1 MSTSQAL
8 MALLS
13 TDLRAAGQGPGA
25 QAAPSADSSGE
36 FAGLLAEQLP
46 AQLESALEQLS
57 PQQLAALE
65 QAALAADG
73 KILPAELQELL
84 QLPAEDAAEPAA
96 EDALAVIGQWMQWLQ
111 EATEPAASRS
121 SSTAQ
126 AGDPATLVAA
136 RAPAAGESAALVMAG
151 AQAGDEV
158 EGELSGRE
166 LAGRS
171 LQGREPANVDSARQ
185 ASPGVAL
192 QQNAQQTT
200 QQNSQQ
206 EFAAALQR
214 ATGSDSTPSS
224 PAMIG
229 KLVEQL
235 EGLSRREDGD
245 VRDGLDR
252 ASALAA
258 GTTAA
263 LTARPV
269 TAAAQGMGVPFG
281 QPSWG
286 EAMVERVMWM
296 SSQNLRSVEIQLDPA
311 ELGPLEIHIQHRGQ
325 ELQVQFVSQ
334 NPSVREALE
343 AQMHRL
349 RDMFGQQGLE
359 QAQVSVADRSAGE
372 QSQSRQG
379 DGQLAGRGA
388 GQAGSGGSLSAAV
401 DAEVVESAS
410 VLSQSLPLRRLV
422 DYYV

>member
-25 QAAPSADSSGE
+25 RAAPSADSNGE

-57 PQQLAALE
+57 PEQLAALE

-73 KILPAELQELL
+73 KMLPAELQDLL
-84 QLPAEDAAEPAA
+84 QLPADDTAEPVA

-111 EATEPAASRS
+111 EAADPATSRSAATAQTGEPAA
-121 SSTAQ
+121 
-126 AGDPATLVAA
+126 LVAA
-136 RAPAAGESAALVMAG
+136 RTPSAGESAALAMGGVQPG
-151 AQAGDEV
+151 EEI
-158 EGELSGRE
+158 EGELPGRE
-166 LAGRS
+166 LAGRGP
-171 LQGREPANVDSARQ
+171 QGREPVSVDSARQ
-185 ASPGVAL
+185 ASASSVL
-192 QQNAQQTT
+192 QQNTQQTA

-214 ATGSDSTPSS
+214 ASGSDSTPSS
-224 PAMIG
+224 PAMLG

-235 EGLSRREDGD
+235 ESLGRREDGD
-245 VRDGLDR
+245 TLDSLDR
-252 ASALAA
+252 PGAQVAGSA
-258 GTTAA
+258 AA

-269 TAAAQGMGVPFG
+269 AAAAQAMGVPFG

-343 AQMHRL
+343 AQMYRL

-359 QAQVSVADRSAGE
+359 QAQVSVADRSPGE
-372 QSQSRQG
+372 QPQSRQG
-379 DGQLAGRGA
+379 DGQLAERGA
-388 GQAGSGGSLSAAV
+388 GRAGSGGGLSTGG
-401 DAEVVESAS
+401 DGEVVESAG
-410 VLSQSLPLRRLV
+410 VISQSLPLRRLV